1 MPSRHVTARR
11 SILRLALVGAATGT
25 LAACSAGEGPPEG
38 TGREA
43 DATTDTSSPDDDAG
57 PTATADP
64 EVDAAPDGETSTTAE
79 SAGSG
84 TIVASA
90 VVNTLKIYPTPQ
102 DPDQLGS
109 PGPPEQVLDR
119 ADRITGQL
127 VLLALE
133 VGDAWTKVQLPV
145 RPNGST
151 GWVRSSEVTLSG
163 HDFLI
168 AIDLTKH
175 EIVVTNGDREVTRSA
190 VGVGRTDRPTP
201 GGEYFITELLQPPEP
216 DGIYGPYAY
225 GLSGY
230 SDVLMDFAG
239 GEGVIGIHGTNEP
252 DLVGTDVSSGCIRLP
267 NPEII
272 RLVERVGVPLGT
284 PVTIRA

>member
-1 MPSRHVTARR
+1 M
-11 SILRLALVGAATGT
+11 
-25 LAACSAGEGPPEG
+25 
-38 TGREA
+38 
-43 DATTDTSSPDDDAG
+43 
-57 PTATADP
+57 
-64 EVDAAPDGETSTTAE
+64 
-79 SAGSG
+79 
-84 TIVASA
+84 
-90 VVNTLKIYPTPQ
+90 
-102 DPDQLGS
+102 
-109 PGPPEQVLDR
+109 
-119 ADRITGQL
+119 
-127 VLLALE
+127 LLALQ

-151 GWVRSSEVTLSG
+151 GWVRSSEITLSS
-163 HDFLI
+163 HNFSI
-168 AIDLTKH
+168 TVDLTKH
-175 EIVVTNGDREVTRSA
+175 EIVVTKGDREVTRSP

-230 SDVLMDFAG
+230 SDVLIDFAG

-284 PVTIRA
+284 PVAIRA